1 VDALQVR
8 IAARGELETDMPDDL
23 SKKGVQD
30 RSRINVHEPWEVRF
44 WARELETT
52 EEKLRE
58 AVKAVGPQVKAVR
71 KQLAM
76 REA

>member
-1 VDALQVR
+1 M

-23 SKKGVQD
+23 SRKGVED
-30 RSRINVHEPWEVRF
+30 RSRINVHEPWEIRF
-44 WARELETT
+44 WARELDTT

-58 AVKAVGPQVKAVR
+58 AVKAVGPQVQAVR

-76 REA
+76 SEA

>member
-1 VDALQVR
+1 
-8 IAARGELETDMPDDL
+8 MPDDL

-44 WARELETT
+44 WAQELDTT

-58 AVKAVGPQVKAVR
+58 AVKAAGPQVQAVR
-71 KQLAM
+71 RQLAIS
-76 REA
+76 EA

>member
-1 VDALQVR
+1 MRSKYVSPLGGSWRPTCQM
-8 IAARGELETDMPDDL
+8 IL

-52 EEKLRE
+52 EQKLRE